1 MTDQPPQNTPEQPDE
16 NANPPKPG
24 RVALL
29 KKAAHYALLGFAP
42 VIAIIALVFAVMA
55 FSANR
60 SIQTQT
66 NAAIAKLDTAIAKL
80 DAANAALKASKTEAG
95 ALKAESGALKTELS
109 ELKAAVASQK
119 AKQDEE
125 LKKLGALTEKIA
137 QDVSRL
143 EAKAK
148 PSPAQK
154 GQSKQSS
161 SASGAASTTNSGAPK
176 QLSPQTQAIKEA
188 IQKFNQKR

>member
-1 MTDQPPQNTPEQPDE
+1 MADQPQRNEPHEQPDE
-16 NANPPKPG
+16 SARPSRMNSSRMILKNISRYAMLGLAP
-24 RVALL
+24 LL
-29 KKAAHYALLGFAP
+29 
-42 VIAIIALVFAVMA
+42 AIIALIVAAMA

-60 SIQTQT
+60 SMQSQA
-66 NAAIAKLDTAIAKL
+66 NAAIARL

-95 ALKAESGALKTELS
+95 ALKTELGAVKAELS

-119 AKQDEE
+119 AKQEE
-125 LKKLGALTEKIA
+125 EFKKLGVLTEKIA

-148 PSPAQK
+148 PAPIQK
-154 GQSKQSS
+154 GQPKQGSS
-161 SASGAASTTNSGAPK
+161 TSGTASTANPGAPAK
-176 QLSPQTQAIKEA
+176 LSPQTQAIKEA

>member
-1 MTDQPPQNTPEQPDE
+1 MTDQPPQDAPEQPDE
-16 NANPPKPG
+16 NASPPKPG
-24 RVALL
+24 RIALL

-60 SIQTQT
+60 SIQAQ
-66 NAAIAKLDTAIAKL
+66 ASAAIAKL
-80 DAANAALKASKTEAG
+80 DAASAALKASKTEAS
-95 ALKAESGALKTELS
+95 ALKAELSTIKAELS

-119 AKQDEE
+119 IKQEE
-125 LKKLGALTEKIA
+125 EFKKLGALTEKIA

-161 SASGAASTTNSGAPK
+161 SASGAASSANPGAPK